1 MRFGTWNVRSLYRVG
16 SLTTAAR
23 ELARRKLDLVGV
35 QGVGWDNGR
44 RVGEGD
50 YNLFYGKGNEH
61 EQSGTGFCVHHRIVS
76 AVKRVE
82 FVSDRM
88 LYIILKRCC
97 FSIIVL
103 NVHAP
108 GEEKNYYSKGSFM
121 RN

>member
-88 LYIILKRCC
+88 PRVVLKC
-97 FSIIVL
+97 
-103 NVHAP
+103 H
-108 GEEKNYYSKGSFM
+108 
-121 RN
+121 